1 MDSIVKTEN
10 KKNTTFVKTRG
21 WESCWYKL
29 EGGDGGARSGHGAVL
44 LGQEVLTFS
53 FVSFSFVFPLLT
65 LFLCFHES
73 YPKSRISCGISE
85 LLFLCTV
92 ITFFANSGLPCWRAE
107 GGGKDCAEYCET
119 SVLLSRRYVIFW
131 SLVDLCLSSSPLRR

>member
-1 MDSIVKTEN
+1 MTYIYMSKSSILTLFTLKFFRKSCEN
-10 KKNTTFVKTRG
+10 KSSLSACAIERRG
-21 WESCWYKL
+21 FNL
-29 EGGDGGARSGHGAVL
+29 
-44 LGQEVLTFS
+44 F

-65 LFLCFHES
+65 LFLCFLES
-73 YPKSRISCGISE
+73 YPKSRVSCGISE

-92 ITFFANSGLPCWRAE
+92 ITFFANSGLPCWRAA

-131 SLVDLCLSSSPLRR
+131 SLGDLCLFSSPLRR